1 MLDILEKAINN
12 SIDTND
18 KLDTAD
24 TIDTTDTYEN
34 NNTDYTDDTEILNT
48 LPQEKTSDNDCNDS
62 NNYNILA
69 GGVDIVY
76 NIEYILPEDEKLINV
91 EKVIKQVDKYIDNY
105 NSPQMIKYKQSF
117 KQLYQKYSNKK
128 YVIKTIK
135 TKNNPI
141 KIIVVKNDKIDKLD
155 KPSEIIKEITKP
167 IYLYYDE
174 DYNITTLKKKISNSR
189 TELQYK
195 YETFTSKL
203 NITPNEKKEF
213 ENDRNSFIELLEE
226 YYIYTLYHKKI
237 NRINTTNKTVL
248 LMQEVNSFYK
258 ENIETTMQ
266 MLKANLYSI
275 DISTVDMIN
284 KLNIAKLTKYN
295 DLILK
300 LSAKDSKKLDKD
312 KKIID
317 EIKSYLDKTE
327 SNIINENIK
336 KIIQQQNAENIIN
349 YIVLSL
355 PIL

>member
-12 SIDTND
+12 STDTND

-24 TIDTTDTYEN
+24 TTDTLDTYEN
-34 NNTDYTDDTEILNT
+34 NNTDGTEILNT
-48 LPQEKTSDNDCNDS
+48 LPQDQNIDNDT
-62 NNYNILA
+62 NNSNILA

-76 NIEYILPEDEKLINV
+76 NIEYILPEDDKLFIV

-105 NSPQMIKYKQSF
+105 NSSQMTKYKQSF

-128 YVIKTIK
+128 YIIKTIK

-141 KIIVVKNDKIDKLD
+141 KVIVVKNDKTED
-155 KPSEIIKEITKP
+155 IIKEITKP
-167 IYLYYDE
+167 LYLYYDE
-174 DYNITTLKKKISNSR
+174 DYNITTLKNKISNTR

-195 YETFTSKL
+195 YETLTSKL
-203 NITPNEKKEF
+203 NITPNEKKDF

-237 NRINTTNKTVL
+237 NHINTTNKTVL

-275 DISTVDMIN
+275 DNSTIDIIN
-284 KLNIAKLTKYN
+284 KLNIDKLTKYN

-336 KIIQQQNAENIIN
+336 KTIQQQNVENIIN

>member
-12 SIDTND
+12 STDTND

-24 TIDTTDTYEN
+24 TTDTLDTYEN
-34 NNTDYTDDTEILNT
+34 NNTDGTEILNT
-48 LPQEKTSDNDCNDS
+48 LPQDQNIDNDT
-62 NNYNILA
+62 NNSNILA

-105 NSPQMIKYKQSF
+105 NSSQMTKYKQSF

-128 YVIKTIK
+128 YIIKTIK

-141 KIIVVKNDKIDKLD
+141 KVIVVKNDKTED
-155 KPSEIIKEITKP
+155 IIKEITKP
-167 IYLYYDE
+167 LYLYYDE
-174 DYNITTLKKKISNSR
+174 DYNITTLKNKISNTR

-195 YETFTSKL
+195 YETLTSKL
-203 NITPNEKKEF
+203 NITPNEKKDF

-237 NRINTTNKTVL
+237 NHINTTNKTVL

-275 DISTVDMIN
+275 DNSTIDIIN
-284 KLNIAKLTKYN
+284 KLNIDKLTKYN

-336 KIIQQQNAENIIN
+336 KTIQQQNVENIIN

>member
-1 MLDILEKAINN
+1 MIDILEKTTTDEVNTTDANT
-12 SIDTND
+12 DTNAN
-18 KLDTAD
+18 LDV
-24 TIDTTDTYEN
+24 
-34 NNTDYTDDTEILNT
+34 DDTEILNT
-48 LPQEKTSDNDCNDS
+48 LPQEQNYDS
-62 NNYNILA
+62 NNPHLLA

-76 NIEYILPEDEKLINV
+76 NIEYILLEDEKLINV

-105 NSPQMIKYKQSF
+105 NSPQMTKYKQAF

-128 YVIKTIK
+128 YIIKTLK
-135 TKNNPI
+135 TKNNSI
-141 KIIVVKNDKIDKLD
+141 KVIVVKNDKIDKLD

-174 DYNITTLKKKISNSR
+174 DYNITKLKTKISNSR

-213 ENDRNSFIELLEE
+213 ENNRNSFIELLEE

-237 NRINTTNKTVL
+237 NHINTTNKTVL

-275 DISTVDMIN
+275 DNSTIDMIN
-284 KLNIAKLTKYN
+284 KLNIDKLTKYN

-300 LSAKDSKKLDKD
+300 LSVKDSKKIDKD

-336 KIIQQQNAENIIN
+336 KTIQQQNAENIIN